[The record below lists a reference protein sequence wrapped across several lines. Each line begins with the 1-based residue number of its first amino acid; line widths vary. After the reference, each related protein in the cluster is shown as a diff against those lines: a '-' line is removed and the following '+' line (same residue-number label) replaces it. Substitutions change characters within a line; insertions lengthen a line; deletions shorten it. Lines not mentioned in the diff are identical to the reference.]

1 MDESSGSA
9 YYLVKVKCEQAT
21 FTNKEGKTGSIM
33 NGMACQAKVVVDEE
47 NVLEYLL
54 KKIELLD

>member
-9 YYLVKVKCEQAT
+9 YYLVKVKCEQVT
-21 FTNKEGKTGSIM
+21 VTNKEGKTGSIM

>member
-1 MDESSGSA
+1 
-9 YYLVKVKCEQAT
+9 
-21 FTNKEGKTGSIM
+21 M